1 MLADFLVR
9 FGKLL
14 LENAGAFVALAE
26 ALEGGA
32 SEADLVA
39 RLKEAQ
45 IKATFD
51 AVEADI
57 GTTTALESMVGLA
70 MAMLGRSRPQE
81 PPDKGHL
88 IRSVAGASLAL
99 VVFGLMHAACAPP
112 LNPQPLPPRAFVAA
126 VVR

>member
-1 MLADFLVR
+1 MNGPSLPPLDPRTDPRLRYTFADVAMKIAHDGPWYVVLAVVLV
-9 FGKLL
+9 L
-14 LENAGAFVALAE
+14 AL
-26 ALEGGA
+26 
-32 SEADLVA
+32 
-39 RLKEAQ
+39 R
-45 IKATFD
+45 
-51 AVEADI
+51 